1 MNKRNLIHFVLIACF
16 LMLSGASIAQELPPI
31 VKYSPT
37 AYNAGNQNWMIAQG
51 SNHFLFFANN
61 DGLLEYNGS
70 NWTLYPTP
78 NETIMRSVKV
88 IDKKI
93 YTGCYMEFGYWK
105 RQVNG
110 RLQYTSLSNKI
121 KSKILDDEQFW
132 NILSV
137 DQWVLFQSLN
147 RIYIYDTKTDRFK
160 IVSSKSI
167 ITKAFKTN
175 AAVYFQ
181 SMNEG
186 LF

>member
-1 MNKRNLIHFVLIACF
+1 
-16 LMLSGASIAQELPPI
+16 
-31 VKYSPT
+31 
-37 AYNAGNQNWMIAQG
+37 
-51 SNHFLFFANN
+51 
-61 DGLLEYNGS
+61 
-70 NWTLYPTP
+70 
-78 NETIMRSVKV
+78 
-88 IDKKI
+88 
-93 YTGCYMEFGYWK
+93 MEFGYWK

-186 LF
+186 LFEIENGSSKLISNHPVLQNNKISNIIATDTGLLLLTQFNGFYKLTGKHAHQIPNRIGC